1 MTCRSRLRNTT
12 LLKKLIPD
20 PFLLVLIA
28 TLVLATL
35 LPAAGGW
42 ALLVDTM
49 ATLTIVLLFFFH
61 GAKLARSA
69 VLAGLAHWRMHLIIL
84 ACTFVL
90 FPILGLGLSLLL
102 PGLLSPALWTGVLYL
117 AALPSTVQSSIAFVS
132 IAKGNV
138 PAAIASASASQL
150 AGVVLTPI
158 LVGLLIGGEGEGDTL
173 AGIGKVALLIL
184 LPFTVGH
191 LMRPLIVNWVT
202 RYKAVIGVT
211 DRATIVLAVYSAFSA
226 AVLQG
231 IWSQLPLEQ
240 FLRLFAFCLAL
251 LALVLLLTRGIAK
264 LGRFSRDDEIVI
276 VFCGTKKS
284 LVQGVPMARV
294 LFSGPDLGLTLIPLM
309 IFHQLQLMACAWIAS
324 RYASSYVPE
333 EGVNRHE

>member
-1 MTCRSRLRNTT
+1 

-20 PFLLVLIA
+20 PFLLVLLA
-28 TLVLATL
+28 TLVLATV
-35 LPAAGGW
+35 LPASGSW
-42 ALLVDTM
+42 AAVVDIL
-49 ATLTIVLLFFFH
+49 ATLTIISLFFFH

-69 VLAGLAHWRMHLIIL
+69 VMAGLTHWRMHLVIL
-84 ACTFVL
+84 ACTFVM
-90 FPILGLGLSLLL
+90 FPLLGLGLSLLF
-102 PGLLSPALWTGVLYL
+102 PGLLSPALWAGVLYL

-158 LVGLLIGGEGEGDTL
+158 LVSILIGGEGESDTL
-173 AGIGKVALLIL
+173 AGIGKVALLIF

-191 LMRPLIVNWVT
+191 LMRPLILDWLT
-202 RYKAVIGVT
+202 RYKKVIGIT

-226 AVLQG
+226 AVLDG
-231 IWSQLPLEQ
+231 IWSQLPLSQ
-240 FLRLFAFCLAL
+240 LVRILLFCTAF
-251 LALVLLLTRGIAK
+251 LALVLLLTRLIAR
-264 LGRFSRDDEIVI
+264 LCRFPRNDEIVV
-276 VFCGTKKS
+276 VFCGSKKS

-309 IFHQLQLMACAWIAS
+309 IFHQLQLMVCAWIAG
-324 RYASSYVPE
+324 RYASSAPDD
-333 EGVNRHE
+333 EGDKP